1 MTSTDP
7 QDSNG
12 GNSGPNSLNGTEG
25 RISSGYSINGI
36 LGIQHSNDPN
46 VNTMKRKRVDD
57 HGEYNSSIAW
67 GRKWMRNGRK
77 THAFPVQVQEMKNMK
92 FPFWKNFFLFPIPHP
107 IVEISPRPHKMKRQ
121 LHCWCISIRF
131 RWMSIALVVHR
142 KARNFLSF
150 SIALSHCTMWICAII
165 SVANNTSA
173 FLFSLL
179 TRGLHNCLVPV

>member
-1 MTSTDP
+1 MEPRDESAVDIALMAFLEFNIQTIQMWIQWREKGLMIMVST
-7 QDSNG
+7 
-12 GNSGPNSLNGTEG
+12 
-25 RISSGYSINGI
+25 I
-36 LGIQHSNDPN
+36 LL
-46 VNTMKRKRVDD
+46 RR
-57 HGEYNSSIAW
+57 AW

-121 LHCWCISIRF
+121 LHCWCISFRF

-165 SVANNTSA
+165 SAANNTSA